1 MTKQEREFAV
11 KQAIANEELEG
22 IKVSNEARRLAGEYI
37 AGKASIR
44 QAARQIRAR
53 YGIK

>member
-1 MTKQEREFAV
+1 MTKKERDFAV

-22 IKVSNEARRLAGEYI
+22 LKVSKEAKLLAGEYV

>member
-1 MTKQEREFAV
+1 MTRKEREFAV

-22 IKVSNEARRLAGEYI
+22 LTVSKEAKQVASNYV
-37 AGKASIR
+37 AGKISAK